1 MTKSELIDSVWNH
14 KSLKS
19 EITKKAV
26 GEVVDCCFDVMGKTI
41 KKEKRFAYPGFG
53 TWTVRKR
60 KARTGRNPQT
70 GETIKIAAS
79 KTVGFK
85 PSTQLKAK
93 L

>member
-1 MTKSELIDSVWNH
+1 MTKSELINAVWSH
-14 KSLKS
+14 KELGS
-19 EITKKAV
+19 EVTKKAV
-26 GEVVDCCFDVMGKTI
+26 SEIVDCTFDVMGKTI
-41 KKEKRFAYPGFG
+41 KKDKRFSYPGFG

-85 PSTQLKAK
+85 PSTQLKGK

>member
-1 MTKSELIDSVWNH
+1 MTKSELIDTVWNH

-19 EITKKAV
+19 EVPENAV

-70 GETIKIAAS
+70 GESIKIAAS

-85 PSTQLKAK
+85 PATQLKGS

>member
-1 MTKSELIDSVWNH
+1 MTKSELINSVWNH

-19 EITKKAV
+19 EVTKKAV
-26 GEVVDCCFDVMGKTI
+26 TEVVDCCFDVMGKTI

-70 GETIKIAAS
+70 GEAIKIAAS

-85 PSTQLKAK
+85 PATQLKST